1 MAGFALLS
9 VGDAITKSMAGQWA
23 PTAIAAL
30 RYSLAAIALG
40 GVVAWREGPRA
51 VIAPPRPELQLL
63 RGFGVAIATVA
74 FFVAVFVMPLADT
87 TAMIFT
93 SPMLTSLL
101 AALFLK
107 EPAKRETW
115 IATVVAFSGV
125 LIVLRPNFLAL
136 GATALLPLLA
146 AAGMSLLMI
155 GNRASA
161 GVATPLAQQFYVA
174 AVAAPLLIVA
184 TTVGH
189 LSGAARLE
197 VVGWPPM
204 GVALRC
210 MVLACTATT
219 AHWLIYRGT
228 VLAGASTV
236 APMTYVQL
244 LIASLLG
251 WTVFG
256 NRLEPLSI
264 LGMIIIAAAGLYL
277 WRSGRMPEPAPTE

>member
-1 MAGFALLS
+1 
-9 VGDAITKSMAGQWA
+9 MAGQWA

-30 RYSLAAIALG
+30 RYLFAAVALG
-40 GVVAWREGPRA
+40 GLVGWREGLTALTVPR
-51 VIAPPRPELQLL
+51 RPELQLL
-63 RGFGVAIATVA
+63 RGFGVATATVA

-101 AALFLK
+101 AAMFLG

-136 GATALLPLLA
+136 GPTALLPLLA

-161 GVATPLAQQFYVA
+161 GIATPLAQQFYVA
-174 AVAAPLLIVA
+174 AVAAPLLIIAAV
-184 TTVGH
+184 VGH
-189 LSGAARLE
+189 YSGVTKLA
-197 VVGWPPM
+197 VHDWPPL
-204 GVALRC
+204 GVVARC
-210 MVLACTATT
+210 VVLACTATT

-228 VLAGASTV
+228 MLAGASTV

-244 LIASLLG
+244 LIATVLG
-251 WTVFG
+251 WAAFG
-256 NRLEPLSI
+256 NRLEPLSL
-264 LGMIIIAAAGLYL
+264 LGMAIIAAAGLYL
-277 WRSGRMPEPAPTE
+277 WRSGRMPEPATTE